1 MNPESAQISNDTLEN
16 VTASS
21 AVDPSWILVIVIVL
35 CLFAAGR
42 RFLFQSF
49 QAYVFPNIS
58 LRRIAE
64 EVHFL
69 FALALAFAGAAA
81 FVAGI
86 TFAGPS
92 MDTFS
97 ESWIKNVTMSETAAS
112 SSNYKDLAQAKAMAD
127 LNNYYEQIF
136 HTNIVLIPLIPVL
149 FWLVLLFL
157 TWLFAKLFQ
166 TPITLGHFIRTMS
179 YNSFI
184 FGLGAGFFTFNQI
197 HTAAGTAAPMW
208 VMPVAY
214 VLAIY
219 GVVHFMIS
227 LAQGLDIAPVGIG
240 VSLILTFVIIGG
252 AGYLVYN
259 QYMLPS
265 WQEYWSVINSFD
277 PSRGIR

>member
-49 QAYVFPNIS
+49 QAYVFPHIS

-112 SSNYKDLAQAKAMAD
+112 SSNYKDSVQDKAMAD
-127 LNNYYEQIF
+127 LENRYELIF
-136 HTNIVLIPLIPVL
+136 HTNIVLIPLVPVL
-149 FWLVLLFL
+149 LWLVLLFL
-157 TWLFAKLFQ
+157 TWIFAKLFQ
-166 TPITLGHFIRTMS
+166 TPITLGHFIRTMG

-197 HTAAGTAAPMW
+197 HTLAGTASPIW

-214 VLAIY
+214 ILAIY
-219 GVVHFMIS
+219 AVVHFIIS
-227 LAQGLDIAPVGIG
+227 LAQGLDIAPVGICI
-240 VSLILTFVIIGG
+240 SLLLALVILGG
-252 AGYLVYN
+252 AAYLVLS
-259 QYMLPS
+259 QITIPWWES
-265 WQEYWSVINSFD
+265 FWSEANSYD